1 MPEAEKTIE
10 DEMDELDAVLD
21 AEKEIINN
29 EEDSSETETEEAS
42 EDKTEEKKS
51 EEAQSTEDVTEEEEK
66 SDDVT
71 DEKEEVEISS
81 DDRIKEL
88 LTKIDELQGKVI
100 VPEVKTEETKEE
112 LVDFLKDI
120 DLDGLHSDPEIMNQV
135 FQSIISHTLKQ
146 ANKNL
151 DSRIPGM
158 IKSQVSDSQ
167 NSRSLADQFYKD
179 NSDLVNVRNVV
190 RACAEQLKQEKP
202 DYTIKQILDEAA
214 VRTRTTLG
222 IKPLMKSNVPDS
234 DKTGLVNHTKSG
246 RNKKQKIS
254 ALQQELDEL

>member
-1 MPEAEKTIE
+1 MPEDEKTIE

-21 AEKEIINN
+21 VEMETINN
-29 EEDSSETETEEAS
+29 EEDSSETETEEVS
-42 EDKTEEKKS
+42 EDKTEEKES
-51 EEAQSTEDVTEEEEK
+51 EETQSTEDITDEEEK
-66 SDDVT
+66 KDAT
-71 DEKEEVEISS
+71 KEKEEVEISS

-88 LTKIDELQGKVI
+88 LTKIDELQGKVT
-100 VPEVKTEETKEE
+100 VPEVKTDETKEE

-120 DLDGLHSDPEIMNQV
+120 DLDGLHSDPEILNQV
-135 FQSIISHTLKQ
+135 FQSIISHTLEQ

-222 IKPLMKSNVPDS
+222 IKPMMKSDVPDS
-234 DKTGLVNHTKSG
+234 DKVGLVNQTKSG